1 MLMEELHAEMCVGSQ
16 VIQDPLLSMHMTFLM
31 LISSFSINLG
41 CSSRDLAFHFSPRFN
56 ESVIVCNSKCADT
69 WQTEHRD
76 HHIPFYRGCTVKVR
90 ALCQHGLVGYVCGE
104 GKPSVSRFPY
114 HNLPSPTQ
122 YLLLP
127 HNGPS
132 SSGFLVLIAI
142 STPPSKLQ
150 CCFGEYYVSP
160 VCLTLCKCFLAP
172 PSAQQVSLPGACMKG
187 KRVSKKQD
195 LAAVYLISL
204 PPSYVNTGFRATQS
218 LEQCPKASPSTFLS
232 SLLLDLPCQSVL
244 SLFLQG
250 MLS

>member
-1 MLMEELHAEMCVGSQ
+1 MPPAMLMEELHAEMCVGSQ

-41 CSSRDLAFHFSPRFN
+41 CSSRDLAFHFNPRFN

-76 HHIPFYRGCTVKVR
+76 RHIPFYRGCIVKVR

-127 HNGPS
+127 HNCPS

-172 PSAQQVSLPGACMKG
+172 PICPAGESTWDMYERKKSLQEAGSCCC
-187 KRVSKKQD
+187 
-195 LAAVYLISL
+195 L
-204 PPSYVNTGFRATQS
+204 PYF
-218 LEQCPKASPSTFLS
+218 SPS
-232 SLLLDLPCQSVL
+232 LLCKHRL
-244 SLFLQG
+244 
-250 MLS
+250 